1 MSKETPPS
9 TETFEPEAF
18 LRALLFL
25 DVQLFNAL
33 RDLSTAL
40 RAANEEQILAL
51 TMEKV
56 QPAALYAVSEEQIL
70 ALTMEKVRLIDDI
83 LRHLGKAYEASD
95 GEVCDMPEFDPQCE
109 RRYLNLSVPYKGH
122 ILWAKAIKH
131 LEDIRT
137 EEANDIQQIQESASN
152 SAETAYT
159 NHPR

>member
-1 MSKETPPS
+1 MSKETPPPSS

-18 LRALLFL
+18 LHTLLFL
-25 DVQLFNAL
+25 DVQLFNTL

-40 RAANEEQILAL
+40 YAANEEQI
-51 TMEKV
+51 
-56 QPAALYAVSEEQIL
+56 I
-70 ALTMEKVRLIDDI
+70 ALTMEKVRLINVI

-152 SAETAYT
+152 SAGTAYT